1 MKKICKLCYREME
14 EDMMKGSYCFTCLAI
29 IGKGT
34 GYGNYMSNEEAD
46 RWFQGTQERRE
57 KFELENSNH

>member
-1 MKKICKLCYREME
+1 ME